1 MVEEPVVQ
9 RADPFDPEGGTV
21 DLARPDGPEPAWSP
35 DPLVPGPGLRGQL
48 AGLGFVFRRGGL
60 QLLPAAVL
68 AALPAHFFVGR
79 VDDTVV
85 AAPALS
91 DLAGVFGLLLLPLMG
106 LAFFAVS
113 ALPQVI
119 LLAATVGLAVPTAAG
134 SRPSLQTV
142 AGSRPSLQTA
152 VSSRPSLQT
161 VAGSRPSLQTVVGW
175 RRGLQTV
182 AGSRPGLLTA
192 VGTRPGLP
200 TATGK
205 RPSLRTASRLVA
217 DRLWVLWLWLAAFGV
232 VVQALPLLLGA
243 DRLGAAVAVP
253 LTVGLGLASVAALTV
268 TGVLGCVVL
277 VERGGGLRRAI
288 HLMTR
293 ASTGLLAVGSL
304 GVVLLPRL
312 GEALAGQTGS
322 TVALVVAVLGWS
334 GAAIVTYAA
343 TRFAEDRSVTSRS
356 LLAQMNG
363 PDVA

>member
-48 AGLGFVFRRGGL
+48 AGLGFVFRRCGL

-142 AGSRPSLQTA
+142 AGSRPSLQT
-152 VSSRPSLQT
+152 
-161 VAGSRPSLQTVVGW
+161 
-175 RRGLQTV
+175 V

-268 TGVLGCVVL
+268 TGLLGCVVL

-312 GEALAGQTGS
+312 GEALARQTGS

-356 LLAQMNG
+356 LLAQLNG